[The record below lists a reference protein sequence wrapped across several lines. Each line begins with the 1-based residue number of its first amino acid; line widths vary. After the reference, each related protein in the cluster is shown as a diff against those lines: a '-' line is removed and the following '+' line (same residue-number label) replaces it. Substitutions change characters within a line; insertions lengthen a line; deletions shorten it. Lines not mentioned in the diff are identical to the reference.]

1 VVADA
6 NRSWRHAKVTDRGTR
21 VDFGECFRD
30 LVDEHYRR
38 AEKIRVVLDNLPAHR
53 LSAVYERFQRPV
65 QAA

>member
-1 VVADA
+1 M
-6 NRSWRHAKVTDRGTR
+6 
-21 VDFGECFRD
+21 DFGECFRD